1 MERIKLLKDC
11 YDFVCSIK
19 RDDDCWELTFD
30 IKTMFYKSQNQ
41 TEHQA
46 NHFAALMQY
55 KYEFRLKELSEIKE
69 YDIIRPQVPS
79 FGMTMPV
86 LKDQDG
92 MTTLEDM
99 IKLLIKTVYEK
110 YWMNESLSRGIDFG
124 QKIETFMDTIKDIAK
139 TTKRSREF

>member
-30 IKTMFYKSQNQ
+30 IKTMFYKLQNQ

-46 NHFAALMQY
+46 NHFAALMRY
-55 KYEFRLKELSEIKE
+55 KYEFRLKELAEIKE

-79 FGMTMPV
+79 FGMLMPV
-86 LKDQDG
+86 LEDQDG

-99 IKLLIKTVYEK
+99 IKLLIKTVCEK
-110 YWMNESLSRGIDFG
+110 YWMQPAISRGVDFS
-124 QKIETFMDTIKDIAK
+124 QNIETYMDIIKDIS